1 MKAVCFVALKVVHP
15 VQQDKEMQRV
25 LTFRKF
31 IFVNN
36 NYFFNISFR
45 LQFFFFKEKKTHMGV
60 FLTITNLISS
70 VTFQILY

>member
-45 LQFFFFKEKKTHMGV
+45 LQFFFFKEKKPHMGV
-60 FLTITNLISS
+60 FLTITNLISFF
-70 VTFQILY
+70 TFQILY

>member
-45 LQFFFFKEKKTHMGV
+45 LQFKKKKKNPHGRI
-60 FLTITNLISS
+60 FNDN
-70 VTFQILY
+70 

>member
-45 LQFFFFKEKKTHMGV
+45 LQFFFKEKKNHMGV

-70 VTFQILY
+70 FTFQILY

>member
-45 LQFFFFKEKKTHMGV
+45 LQFFF
-60 FLTITNLISS
+60 
-70 VTFQILY
+70 

>member
-31 IFVNN
+31 IFANN

-45 LQFFFFKEKKTHMGV
+45 LQFFFLNKKPPTWTY
-60 FLTITNLISS
+60 F
-70 VTFQILY
+70 